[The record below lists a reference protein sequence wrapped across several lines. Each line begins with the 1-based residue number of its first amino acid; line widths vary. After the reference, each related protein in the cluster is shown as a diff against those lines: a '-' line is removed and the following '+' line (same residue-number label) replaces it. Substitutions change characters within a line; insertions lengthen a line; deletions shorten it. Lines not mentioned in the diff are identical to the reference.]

1 MTELRKIDT
10 KNIWKVVRLSVNAEQ
25 ESFVASNTE
34 SILQAY
40 TTISE
45 GKIALPFAIY
55 SEDTLVGFVMFGFGS
70 IGDED
75 EPKVAQSS
83 YCIWRLMID
92 SRFQGRGLGK
102 AALSAS
108 LDYLRTKPCGEA
120 EFCWLSYE
128 PENEVAKS
136 LYASAGFMET
146 GEKDGEELV
155 AVLRL

>member
-1 MTELRKIDT
+1 
-10 KNIWKVVRLSVNAEQ
+10 
-25 ESFVASNTE
+25 
-34 SILQAY
+34 
-40 TTISE
+40 
-45 GKIALPFAIY
+45 
-55 SEDTLVGFVMFGFGS
+55 MFGFGS

-136 LYASAGFMET
+136 LYASARRVATPKGFSSFSRSRW
-146 GEKDGEELV
+146 V
-155 AVLRL
+155 ASKLCRT